1 MPPCGGCRPAKLEGA
16 DTGGLCYCRTRPPE
30 EPGGSARKASMP
42 PAKRGTPA
50 PRADARDRAL
60 EPALREA
67 LTRGGFELHY
77 QPKVLRRGIAFVG
90 FEALLRWR
98 HPERGLLPPG
108 QFVPLAERLGL
119 GAALGRWVIEEAC
132 RQMAA
137 WEREGAGQV
146 RVSVNLSASQLRDP
160 KFPAE
165 LAAILARHGLGP
177 ERLELEVTEAML
189 MALPRS
195 ADGIAALKALRAAGA
210 TLAIDDFGSG
220 WTSLEQLKQLP
231 VARLKL
237 DRRFVQRVDRERRDA
252 ELCAGVTALAHK
264 LGIGVVAEGVE
275 SARQA
280 EVLAEGECDQFQG
293 FLFGRPQP
301 GAEAGALARAA
312 LTPRTPPPSS

>member
-1 MPPCGGCRPAKLEGA
+1 
-16 DTGGLCYCRTRPPE
+16 
-30 EPGGSARKASMP
+30 MP
-42 PAKRGTPA
+42 PAKRATPV
-50 PRADARDRAL
+50 PRADARDHAL

-67 LTRGGFELHY
+67 LAHGGFELHY
-77 QPKVLRRGIAFVG
+77 QPKVLRRGIAFAG

-108 QFVPLAERLGL
+108 QFVPQAERLGL

-160 KFPAE
+160 ALPAQIAE
-165 LAAILARHGLGP
+165 SLARHGLGP
-177 ERLELEVTEAML
+177 ERLELELTEAML
-189 MALPRS
+189 MEPRRPGEVL
-195 ADGIAALKALRAAGA
+195 ARLRALRSAGA

-220 WTSLEQLKQLP
+220 WTSMEQLKQLP
-231 VARLKL
+231 VATLKL
-237 DRRFVQRVDRERRDA
+237 DRHFVQRVDRERRDA
-252 ELCAGVTALAHK
+252 ELCAGVIALAHK

-275 SARQA
+275 SERQA
-280 EVLAEGECDQFQG
+280 AVLAEGECDQFQG